1 MIRDFSISTNFK
13 HLILL
18 EKDDMCLAKKAALKD
33 IDDHL
38 KRIYGDD
45 YKRCAIYSKHLD
57 TKENRR
63 LNRLTMKKHDKF

>member
-1 MIRDFSISTNFK
+1 MSRYFSISTNFK

-18 EKDDMCLAKKAALKD
+18 EKDDMCLAKKTALKD

-45 YKRCAIYSKHLD
+45 YKRCSIYSKHLD
-57 TKENRR
+57 TKEIDF
-63 LNRLTMKKHDKF
+63 LNRVLLP

>member
-1 MIRDFSISTNFK
+1 MIRYFSISTNFK

-57 TKENRR
+57 TKEIDF
-63 LNRLTMKKHDKF
+63 LNRVLLP

>member
-1 MIRDFSISTNFK
+1 MIRYFSISTNFK

-18 EKDDMCLAKKAALKD
+18 EKDDMCLAKKTALKD

-57 TKENRR
+57 TKEIDF
-63 LNRLTMKKHDKF
+63 LNRVLLP

>member
-1 MIRDFSISTNFK
+1 MIRYFSISTNFK

-18 EKDDMCLAKKAALKD
+18 EKDDMCLAKKTALKD

-45 YKRCAIYSKHLD
+45 YKRCAIYSKHLN
-57 TKENRR
+57 TKEIDF
-63 LNRLTMKKHDKF
+63 LNRILLP

>member
-1 MIRDFSISTNFK
+1 MSRYFSISTNFGYF
-13 HLILL
+13 ILL
-18 EKDDMCLAKKAALKD
+18 EKDDMCLAKKTALKD

-57 TKENRR
+57 TKEIDF
-63 LNRLTMKKHDKF
+63 LNRVLLP